1 MSANRQA
8 NEKKKSDPRKEK
20 NRGTQN
26 ELEIMAQIVAELSY
40 LRDNVLR
47 RMEPMLARKGIKPE
61 GAPKEGAST
70 SEKKKQDEK

>member
-26 ELEIMAQIVAELSY
+26 ELEIMAQIVSELGF

-47 RMEPMLARKGIKPE
+47 RMEPMLVRKGLKQE
-61 GAPKEGAST
+61 GAPKDGAAT
-70 SEKKKQDEK
+70 NEKKKQDEK

>member
-1 MSANRQA
+1 VSIDRQ
-8 NEKKKSDPRKEK
+8 EDQKKKNDPRKAK